1 MVLWVIL
8 TMIVPL
14 IGILLGAANLSNQDR
29 KSQAQMLLGI
39 GLVES
44 LITGLILA
52 SA

>member
-8 TMIVPL
+8 TMLVPL
-14 IGILLGAANLSNQDR
+14 IGILLGAANLSNQER
-29 KSQAQMLLGI
+29 KDQAQMLLAI

-44 LITGLILA
+44 FITGLILV